1 MILSKPPQQADGQDA
16 LDEPRALTSDAPVG
30 NWTWHGAVPRT
41 WKPTYAENGTTREVV
56 LHIHN
61 PIGGEA
67 IYRATDT
74 YPAGSYDGKT
84 ETTVQRQLLLPA
96 RIMSLI
102 RPSNGDK
109 VWIVLVEQAG
119 PAWRHLTRSR
129 ALPRRWCARPSRSGA
144 LSARFRTPS
153 RPCCRWLLI
162 RVSLIR
168 NQQVIG
174 SSPLAGSN

>member
-96 RIMSLI
+96 RIIVVDQAL
-102 RPSNGDK
+102 NDDK
-109 VWIVLVEQAG
+109 VWD
-119 PAWRHLTRSR
+119 R
-129 ALPRRWCARPSRSGA
+129 PRRAGRACMASLDAQP
-144 LSARFRTPS
+144 RTAEAVVRAAVQIGGPL
-153 RPCCRWLLI
+153 REVPNTEPTVLP
-162 RVSLIR
+162 VAF
-168 NQQVIG
+168 NQGV
-174 SSPLAGSN
+174 AGS